1 MVSEYSPT
9 RKEDAMKLT
18 VFGATGG
25 VGQEIVRQALA
36 SGHQVTAVVRDPA
49 RLAVTGAG
57 LEVFRADLAD
67 PEALRSAVA
76 GRDAV
81 LSGLGARSR
90 KDVGVAARLTRSV
103 LRSMEA
109 EGVRRLL
116 VVSAAPVGPAPERQT
131 LLDRAVLT
139 VINRLLKDV
148 YADLRAM
155 EEELAASGDRLDVR
169 TASEAHER
177 AGDRDVPDGRRRQPE
192 QRQDPLAR
200 RCGPRDARDDER
212 SGNGEAGRGRRLLE
226 VAHCRLPKTDA
237 RCHRLT
243 PTVTGSLTSVIP
255 KAV

>member
-1 MVSEYSPT
+1 
-9 RKEDAMKLT
+9 MKLT

-25 VGQEIVRQALA
+25 IGQEILRQALA

-49 RLAVTGAG
+49 RLTVTGAG

-90 KDVGVAARLTRSV
+90 KDAGIAARLTRSV
-103 LRSMEA
+103 LGAMEA

-155 EEELAASGDRLDVR
+155 EEELAASATDWTSVR
-169 TASEAHER
+169 PPKLTNGPVTGTYRRVVGGNPNSGRTLSR
-177 AGDRDVPDGRRRQPE
+177 AD
-192 QRQDPLAR
+192 
-200 RCGPRDARDDER
+200 
-212 SGNGEAGRGRRLLE
+212 
-226 VAHCRLPKTDA
+226 VAHAMLAMTNDPG
-237 RCHRLT
+237 
-243 PTVTGSLTSVIP
+243 TVKQGVGV
-255 KAV
+255 AY